1 MRRLT
6 VDDIEEAVALLKSG
20 GVIVYPTE
28 TSYGLGCDAT
38 NLAAVERI
46 YAIKGR
52 PESKALSVILP
63 SLAEATKY
71 VILRTYSSRLAAHYW
86 PGPFTLIAERQPTSP
101 LSPHCANRN
110 RHAVRV
116 SSHPVATALAV
127 GLGVPI
133 VATSANISGAND
145 IYKIADV
152 LATYDPAQLGK
163 GGDMPDA
170 YIDGGDLP
178 VVPPSTIVELGQE
191 GFKVLRQGGLV
202 IRPVW

>member
-6 VDDIEEAVALLKSG
+6 VDDLEEAITLLKSG

-46 YAIKGR
+46 FAIKNK
-52 PESKALSVILP
+52 PDDKALSVILP
-63 SLAEATKY
+63 SLAEAKKY
-71 VILRTYSSRLAAHYW
+71 IILRTYSSRLAAHYW
-86 PGPFTLIAERQPTSP
+86 PGPFTLVSERQPTSP
-101 LSPHCANRN
+101 LSPHCVRRN

-116 SSHPVATALAV
+116 SSHPVAAALAV

-133 VATSANISGAND
+133 VSTSANISGKGD
-145 IYKIADV
+145 TYKIADV
-152 LATYDPAQLGK
+152 LATYEGMENQ
-163 GGDMPDA
+163 PDA

-178 VVPPSTIVELGQE
+178 MVPPSTIVELGQE

>member
-1 MRRLT
+1 MKRLT
-6 VDDIEEAVALLKSG
+6 VDDIEEAITLLKNG

-46 YAIKGR
+46 FAIKGR

-63 SLAEATKY
+63 SLKEATKY

-86 PGPFTLIAERQPTSP
+86 PGPFTLVSEKQPASP
-101 LSPHCANRN
+101 LSPHCARRN

-116 SSHPVATALAV
+116 SSHPVAAALAV

-133 VATSANISGAND
+133 VATSANISGTKD
-145 IYKIADV
+145 IYNIADV
-152 LATYDPAQLGK
+152 LATYEGSANE
-163 GGDMPDA
+163 PDA

>member
-6 VDDIEEAVALLKSG
+6 VDDIEEAIALLKSG

-46 YAIKGR
+46 FAIKGR

-63 SLAEATKY
+63 SLKEATKY
-71 VILRTYSSRLAAHYW
+71 VFLRTYSSRLAAHYW
-86 PGPFTLIAERQPTSP
+86 PGPFTLVVERQPTSP
-101 LSPHCANRN
+101 LSPHCASRN
-110 RHAVRV
+110 RHAIRV
-116 SSHPVATALAV
+116 SSHPVAAALAS

-133 VATSANISGAND
+133 VATSANISGTGD
-145 IYKIADV
+145 LYKIADV
-152 LATYDPAQLGK
+152 LATYEGSTNE
-163 GGDMPDA
+163 PDA